1 MESEII
7 MCEKTY
13 DEVLDEK
20 NPRVKQL
27 YWDIA
32 FGLQDVDN
40 LKPSKYMIDLV
51 TEHIKGNKTYKEVQN
66 EISLYHEN
74 SNLDEEKEAD
84 EVATAIY
91 EILNDG
97 AFRFDYLTY
106 KNYHKRLFQNLDK
119 KIYNPGEFRIHNFTK
134 DEEILDNDT
143 VTYQSYDLIENTL
156 KYDFDEEKSI
166 DYSEFTQE
174 QLIERITEFTS
185 RIWQVHPFNEGN
197 TRTTA
202 LFIQKYLI
210 SIGFNVN
217 NDLFKDNSLYFR
229 NALVRAN
236 YTNYAKGVKETKKY
250 LIMFFENLLFNR
262 SNRLDNDE
270 LYITKED

>member
-1 MESEII
+1 MN
-7 MCEKTY
+7 EKTY

-20 NPRVKQL
+20 NPRIKQL

-32 FGLQDVDN
+32 FGLQEVDK
-40 LKPSKYMIDLV
+40 LKPSKYMVKLAD
-51 TEHIKGNKTYKEVQN
+51 EHIKGNKTYKEVQT
-66 EISLYHEN
+66 EISFYHEN
-74 SNLDEEKEAD
+74 SNSNDEKEAD

-119 KIYNPGEFRIHNFTK
+119 KVYNAGEFRTHNFTK

-143 VTYQSYDLIENTL
+143 VTYQSYDLIEKTL
-156 KYDFDEEKSI
+156 KYDFKEEKQI
-166 DYSEFTQE
+166 DYSKFTNE
-174 QLIERITEFTS
+174 ELIERISEFTS

-202 LFIQKYLI
+202 VFIQKYLM
-210 SIGFNVN
+210 SIGFDVN

-236 YTNYAKGVKETKKY
+236 YTNYAKGIKETKKY
-250 LIMFFENLLFNR
+250 LIKFYENLLFNK
-262 SNRLDNDE
+262 NNKLINNE
-270 LYITKED
+270 LYITEKEDN

>member
-1 MESEII
+1 MN
-7 MCEKTY
+7 EKTY

-20 NPRVKQL
+20 SPKIKQL
-27 YWDIA
+27 YLDIA
-32 FGLQDVDN
+32 FVLQEVDK
-40 LKPSKYMIDLV
+40 LKPSKYMVKLAN
-51 TEHIKGNKTYKEVQN
+51 EHIKGAKTYKEVQN
-66 EISLYHEN
+66 EISSYHEN
-74 SNLDEEKEAD
+74 SNLCDEKEAD

-119 KIYNPGEFRIHNFTK
+119 KIYNVGEFRTHNFTK
-134 DEEILDNDT
+134 DEEILDGDT
-143 VTYQSYDLIENTL
+143 VTYQSYDLIEKTL
-156 KYDFDEEKSI
+156 KYDFEEEKQI
-166 DYSEFTQE
+166 DYSKFTNDE
-174 QLIERITEFTS
+174 LIERIVEFTS

-202 LFIQKYLI
+202 VFIQKYLI
-210 SIGFNVN
+210 SIGFDVN

-250 LIMFFENLLFNR
+250 LIMFFENLLFNKV
-262 SNRLDNDE
+262 NQLNNND
-270 LYITKED
+270 LKI